1 MFYKMIKLKKQIL
14 EENVMN
20 CPNCGAPN
28 PDGGKFCIKCGTPLT
43 AAAPAA
49 PVETPVVEPATPV
62 EAPVVE
68 PAAPVET
75 PAAPAYA
82 QPVQPTYEQPVSG
95 AVVTEPQLPTVSKVL
110 GIVGMVCGIMSIAM
124 FCVYY
129 VSPIFAIAG
138 LVLSIVAN
146 NQAKAVDAK
155 NSMAKTGIICS
166 AIGLGILAVYICI
179 IILLYVGLIAG
190 AGMDG
195 FYY

>member
-1 MFYKMIKLKKQIL
+1 
-14 EENVMN
+14 MN

-49 PVETPVVEPATPV
+49 PVEAPVVEPAAPV
-62 EAPVVE
+62 EA

-95 AVVTEPQLPTVSKVL
+95 AVVTEPRLPTSSKVL

-138 LVLSIVAN
+138 LVLSIIAN
-146 NQAKAVDAK
+146 NQAKAVDTK
-155 NSMAKTGIICS
+155 NSMAKAGIICS
-166 AIGLGILAVYICI
+166 AIGLGILVVYIGVI
-179 IILLYVGLIAG
+179 IILYAGLIAG